1 MKHHEIE
8 CIGKFW
14 AQKTAGVPTWAAKD
28 EGRLLYDDTGN
39 LLYYGNNTAFKRI
52 AIGDESTFAVKS
64 VDNSWSATQ
73 CPYTDNTYAL
83 GQPSTRWS
91 NVYATTF
98 TGTVTTATYADLA
111 EMYKTP
117 IKYTVGTIVKI
128 SDNPEFDICMA
139 DEKDEDVLGVIS
151 SKPGFIL
158 NHTNAEGMQ
167 PVGLV
172 GRVPVRVIGPI
183 KKAQAIMCAGN
194 GQAKAY
200 DGKNSAT
207 KIGHALESNTETGE
221 KLVECSIK

>member
-1 MKHHEIE
+1 M
-8 CIGKFW
+8 
-14 AQKTAGVPTWAAKD
+14 PTWAAKD
-28 EGRLLYDDTGN
+28 EARLLYDDTGN
-39 LLYYGNNTAFKRI
+39 LLYYGNNTAFKRV
-52 AIGDESTFAVKS
+52 AVGDESTFALKASDNAFTVTQS
-64 VDNSWSATQ
+64 PGTDTVVD
-73 CPYTDNTYAL
+73 L
-83 GQPSTRWS
+83 GQVAKRWR
-91 NVYATTF
+91 NIYATTF
-98 TGTVTTATYADLA
+98 TGTTFSGTVTTATYADLA

-117 IKYTVGTIVKI
+117 IKYIVGTVVKI
-128 SDNPEFDICMA
+128 SENPEFDICMT

-158 NHTNAEGMQ
+158 NFVKNTDDFQ

-200 DGKNSAT
+200 DGENSAT
-207 KIGHALESNTETGE
+207 KIGYALESNTETGE